1 MRPWRQCYASQQSV
15 LVLVLHWLH
24 RPRVHTRTHT
34 HVPLIT
40 FLSLLCLL
48 SSLELLP
55 SMNALSLLLSSH
67 FPSCMSRPP
76 RSRLHLFF
84 FPLLPAASGPAGD
97 SPRMQY
103 RNLGDF
109 RVIYN
114 FLSKSKRIKYVFSG
128 GNPCRIPLLSFL
140 RRKKRGEKPEI
151 FEKETYFSSCPSPSS
166 CLSLGEKQ
174 IGKSTETEKNPPT
187 FLPSPTSAAVPRL
200 SQHKKEETKGRLS
213 SLPPPKKKVLMQLSA
228 SRSLFVILLSHRE
241 SVKAAFPK
249 LSRAYTSGIFFALF
263 KGKRFGKRWC
273 ELCDRN
279 FVWNGMREN
288 YMHVV

>member
-1 MRPWRQCYASQQSV
+1 
-15 LVLVLHWLH
+15 
-24 RPRVHTRTHT
+24 
-34 HVPLIT
+34 
-40 FLSLLCLL
+40 
-48 SSLELLP
+48 
-55 SMNALSLLLSSH
+55 
-67 FPSCMSRPP
+67 MSRPP

-84 FPLLPAASGPAGD
+84 FPLIPAASGPAGD

-114 FLSKSKRIKYVFSG
+114 FLSKSKRIKYVFSR
-128 GNPCRIPLLSFL
+128 GNPCRIPLLPFL

-200 SQHKKEETKGRLS
+200 SQHKKEETKGRLKPT
-213 SLPPPKKKVLMQLSA
+213 PPQKKK
-228 SRSLFVILLSHRE
+228 SLCNSLLPVHDS
-241 SVKAAFPK
+241 
-249 LSRAYTSGIFFALF
+249 
-263 KGKRFGKRWC
+263 
-273 ELCDRN
+273 
-279 FVWNGMREN
+279 
-288 YMHVV
+288 